1 METTYKIR
9 LVTNAKDKDLLDA
22 LNIYIHTVDENSET
36 STSEIRD
43 YIQQK
48 YKDNRKMFFYI
59 LYVNTTLQVF

>member
-1 METTYKIR
+1 MEKHMETTYKIR

-43 YIQQK
+43 
-48 YKDNRKMFFYI
+48 
-59 LYVNTTLQVF
+59 